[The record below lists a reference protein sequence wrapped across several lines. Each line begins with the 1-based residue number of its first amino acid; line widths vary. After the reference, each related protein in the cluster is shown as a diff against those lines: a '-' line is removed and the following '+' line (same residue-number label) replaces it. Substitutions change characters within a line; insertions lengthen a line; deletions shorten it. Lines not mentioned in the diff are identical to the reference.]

1 MKKMMLMAVVVL
13 AAVVSQAVG
22 MQWSVGGLAD
32 YAGATAY
39 LINEETATRASF
51 TELLDA
57 GKSEE
62 ALAAIPGA
70 AWGNTLEIGTGSAST
85 LASAKTGVTV
95 DAGYTAS
102 AFAAIVFDDSG
113 TTKIAFTA
121 AKEVKAPN
129 LGNMVFAFG
138 DVSNAITWTTVGGG
152 GGGGDDPIIPDIPEP
167 TSMALVALGAAAFG
181 LRRKL
186 RK

>member
-1 MKKMMLMAVVVL
+1 MKKMMMIAVAIMA
-13 AAVVSQAVG
+13 AAVSQAVG
-22 MQWSVGGLAD
+22 LQWSVGGLAD

-62 ALAAIPGA
+62 ALAAIPGS
-70 AWGNTLEIGTGSAST
+70 AWGNSLEIGTGSAST

-95 DAGYTAS
+95 DSGYTTT

-113 TTKIAFTA
+113 TTKIAFTDA
-121 AKEVKAPN
+121 IEKTAPK

-138 DVSNAITWTTVGGG
+138 DVSKITWTTVGG
-152 GGGGDDPIIPDIPEP
+152 GGGGDDPIIPDVPEP